1 MPRGIVFYPQSEE
14 EYKCWVRTSM
24 HSQVKHVSHVS
35 LFFHTSYD
43 NALKAQLES
52 LAAEFSEVMICAV
65 DTLST
70 PIEVD
75 DIIGFPGIEIEL
87 APRFYS
93 YSGLKSSELC
103 HGTDLDQLRV
113 HLETLSGTGY
123 IAASSPGVR
132 LELPDGAKL
141 SVEPQMELVS
151 RESQGLS
158 YGGDA
163 SHHFSSSFDRR
174 IGIQCG
180 TAPPL
185 KI

>member
-1 MPRGIVFYPQSEE
+1 L
-14 EYKCWVRTSM
+14 M
-24 HSQVKHVSHVS
+24 HSEVKHVPHVS

-52 LAAEFSEVMICAV
+52 LAAEFSEVMFCAV

-113 HLETLSGTGY
+113 HLETLTGTGY

-141 SVEPQMELVS
+141 SVEPSMKLVS
-151 RESQGLS
+151 REMQGLS

-163 SHHFSSSFDRR
+163 SNHFSSSFDRR
-174 IGIQCG
+174 IGIQANRDG
-180 TAPPL
+180 KAPPL